1 MRGLV
6 SLVLAFLISSGA
18 APIAAPAPVQVQMR
32 NVALHVDATTIVR
45 IVHLRGELISTS
57 PTKPP
62 VFDDRR
68 SFKVRVDSGEI
79 AVDSGALTQ
88 LLNHYLFS
96 YKGSPLRDLKV
107 TTEEGRLRID
117 GELRKG
123 VPIPFSMLAEPS
135 VTPDGTLRLHPTKVN
150 ALGIPA
156 RRLMSMFGLELS
168 NLISLKHAR
177 GARIDGDDFLLDPAA
192 LIPPPTIEGR
202 LQSVRID
209 GDTIVQRF
217 GPGRL
222 PALKPPDP
230 AAANYMYYSGGILK
244 FGKLTMAN
252 TDMQLI
258 DDNPRDPFDFNQ
270 DRYNDQLVAGYS
282 KNTAA
287 LGLKVYMPD
296 YHRVA
301 AKGRG

>member
-1 MRGLV
+1 MRGLTAF
-6 SLVLAFLISSGA
+6 VLALIISTPQPA
-18 APIAAPAPVQVQMR
+18 RTAPAPVQVQMR
-32 NVALHVDATTIVR
+32 NVELHVDATTIIR
-45 IVHLRGELISTS
+45 IVQLRGELISTS
-57 PTKPP
+57 PTRPP

-79 AVDSGALTQ
+79 AVDAGALTQ
-88 LLNHYLFS
+88 LLNRYLFS

-107 TTEEGRLRID
+107 TTAEGLLKIE

-123 VPIPFSMLAEPS
+123 VPIPFSMTAEPS
-135 VTPDGTLRLHPTKVN
+135 VLPDGMLRLHPVTVKT
-150 ALGIPA
+150 LGIPTK
-156 RRLMSMFGLELS
+156 RLMEMFGVELDD
-168 NLISLKHAR
+168 LIKLKKAN
-177 GARIDGDDFLLDPAA
+177 GARLDGDDFILDPAA
-192 LIPPPTIEGR
+192 LMPPPRIEGR
-202 LQSVRID
+202 LQSVRVE
-209 GDTIVQRF
+209 GDRIVQRF

-230 AAANYMYYSGGILK
+230 AAANYMYYAGGVLK
-244 FGKLTMAN
+244 FGKLTMTD

-258 DDNPRDPFDFNQ
+258 DDNPGDPFDFSQ
-270 DRYNDQLVAGYS
+270 ERYNDQLVAGYS

-301 AKGRG
+301 KPRG